1 MKTRIIT
8 VCLLFIH
15 LLFAGCSKEEAID
28 NVDPDV
34 PEVEISEEEMEMLA
48 QRVEH
53 VDETLATLIQ
63 SCENALDTE
72 KYLEEIKT
80 IEGVEDAWVNDPTTL
95 WIKIEGLG
103 KIAYYY
109 PPKISYSLDSIN
121 TLLSFN
127 SREKL
132 PVTKSADSQICENQ
146 NVCIINQLSEDPDQ
160 DYLKPLFKDI
170 TQSFRSQNF
179 QVTEIEGAEFDFNF
193 IQKELTK
200 YGIIFLVTHG
210 VYDETNGMHYL
221 MTGVKHGL
229 FELFLTNGKSYNLYD
244 DDWITVRPVEKNWII
259 DNIYYAA
266 VSEKYLDKVLPSS
279 SFPKNSILF
288 NAACQSLKAGKDLYN
303 ILKSKGLGCYLGYDE
318 KNTVGLIAGIDFFKN
333 MLAGMNVSKAFN
345 ALPSKLKIDEFE
357 YKGNH
362 YIATLHC
369 LPSDCQITLFDKL
382 EISDE
387 EVVDLGLSVKWR
399 SKNLG
404 AANYVEK
411 GNGYEDYKY
420 GDIYEA
426 DPFLFD
432 EYGEDANLSGHEKFD
447 YARKELG
454 GSWRMPTLENWEE
467 LREKCTWKTITIDDK
482 PGFLITG
489 PNGNNIFLPGELE
502 PLPIAGILRCNAL
515 YATGT
520 LSYSGLR
527 SFYMTGSIHP
537 SGINTCLVQEMEF
550 FMETAFIRP
559 VCD

>member
-8 VCLLFIH
+8 VCILFIH

-28 NVDPDV
+28 NVDPDI
-34 PEVEISEEEMEMLA
+34 PDVEISEEEMEMLA
-48 QRVEH
+48 QRMEH
-53 VDETLATLIQ
+53 VDETLAILIQ

-95 WIKIEGLG
+95 WIKIEGFG

-121 TLLSFN
+121 TLLPFN
-127 SREKL
+127 SRKKL
-132 PVTKSADSQICENQ
+132 PVTKSVDSQICENQ

-221 MTGVKHGL
+221 MTGVKHSKIL
-229 FELFLTNGKSYNLYD
+229 LLIKSSTIEDNDYTT
-244 DDWITVRPVEKNWII
+244 IRPVEKEMDWFFNR
-259 DNIYYAA
+259 IYYTA
-266 VSEKYLDKVLPSS
+266 VSEKYLDKVLPPS
-279 SFPKNSILF
+279 SFSKNSILF

-318 KNTVGLIAGIDFFKN
+318 KNTVGLIAGIEFFKN
-333 MLAGMNVSKAFN
+333 MLAGMSVSKAFN

-357 YKGNH
+357 YKGNP

-369 LPSDCQITLFDKL
+369 LPSDCQITLFDKP
-382 EISDE
+382 EVTE
-387 EVVDLGLSVKWR
+387 EEAVDLGLSVKWGN
-399 SKNLG
+399 KNLG
-404 AANYVEK
+404 ASTYTNL
-411 GNGYEDYKY
+411 GNSYEDYDYDYLYNNSPELFEWNGAELNLGKTKY
-420 GDIYEA
+420 DYAYTDLGENWRLPTTEEWMELRDNCKWEA
-426 DPFLFD
+426 D
-432 EYGEDANLSGHEKFD
+432 
-447 YARKELG
+447 
-454 GSWRMPTLENWEE
+454 
-467 LREKCTWKTITIDDK
+467 IIDNT
-482 PGFLITG
+482 PGFRVKG
-489 PNGNNIFLPGELE
+489 PNGNSIFIPGKFHYE
-502 PLPIAGILRCNAL
+502 PEGGS
-515 YATGT
+515 YAFEANYFSSRMTPLGVRSIYIVGT
-520 LSYSGLR
+520 KTIIGFNS
-527 SFYMTGSIHP
+527 T
-537 SGINTCLVQEMEF
+537 LVDEYWIEN
-550 FMETAFIRP
+550 TAFIRP

>member
-8 VCLLFIH
+8 LYLLFIH

-34 PEVEISEEEMEMLA
+34 PDVEISEEEMEILA

-63 SCENALDTE
+63 SCEDALEAE

-95 WIKIEGLG
+95 WIKIEGFG

-132 PVTKSADSQICENQ
+132 PVTKSTDSQICENQ

-221 MTGVKHGL
+221 MTGVKHTYWQAVKEKEIYGDTEYISIIPVDKG
-229 FELFLTNGKSYNLYD
+229 FWSPNLQ
-244 DDWITVRPVEKNWII
+244 
-259 DNIYYAA
+259 YAA
-266 VSEKYLDKVLPSS
+266 VSEKYLDRVLQPSS
-279 SFPKNSILF
+279 FSKNSILF
-288 NAACQSLKAGKDLYN
+288 NAACQSLKADKDLYN

-318 KNTVGLIAGIDFFKN
+318 KNTVGLIAGIEFFKN
-333 MLAGMNVSKAFN
+333 MLAGMNVSR
-345 ALPSKLKIDEFE
+345 
-357 YKGNH
+357 
-362 YIATLHC
+362 
-369 LPSDCQITLFDKL
+369 
-382 EISDE
+382 
-387 EVVDLGLSVKWR
+387 LS
-399 SKNLG
+399 
-404 AANYVEK
+404 
-411 GNGYEDYKY
+411 
-420 GDIYEA
+420 
-426 DPFLFD
+426 
-432 EYGEDANLSGHEKFD
+432 
-447 YARKELG
+447 
-454 GSWRMPTLENWEE
+454 MP
-467 LREKCTWKTITIDDK
+467 
-482 PGFLITG
+482 
-489 PNGNNIFLPGELE
+489 
-502 PLPIAGILRCNAL
+502 
-515 YATGT
+515 YQV
-520 LSYSGLR
+520 S
-527 SFYMTGSIHP
+527 
-537 SGINTCLVQEMEF
+537 
-550 FMETAFIRP
+550 
-559 VCD
+559 